1 MSFNFVRAGVLS
13 DNELQKIAQE
23 TQSYKDKAS
32 KAGLMAKSGKES
44 YYSADTRL
52 SDIYFPKVLDAP
64 RTYNIIQSL
73 IIEEYAGS
81 DLNIGNISEFQYVHY
96 PVGGLFK
103 WHSDI
108 INRPDDEGRVRG
120 LTFSLNLSEET
131 NYTGGELQLKI
142 NKENI
147 VTLGKKRGSYL
158 IFPSFMVHQ
167 VTMVESGVREAIVV
181 WTKLT
186 YQEIKTVKRKHADY
200 VRNNVLQQS

>member
-1 MSFNFVRAGVLS
+1 MSFNFIKSGVLS
-13 DNELQKIAQE
+13 ESELQKIAQE
-23 TQSYKDKAS
+23 TQSYKDKKG
-32 KAGLMAKSGKES
+32 KAGLMGKNGKES
-44 YYSADTRL
+44 YYKEDTRL
-52 SDIYFPKVLDAP
+52 SDIYFPKLADAP

-96 PVGGLFK
+96 PVGGKFT

-108 INRPDDEGRVRG
+108 INRPDAEGRVRG

-131 NYTGGELQLKI
+131 DYTGGELQLKI
-142 NKENI
+142 NKEKT

-167 VTMVESGVREAIVV
+167 VTVVESGVREAIVV

-186 YQEIKTVKRKHADY
+186 YQEIKIVKRKYADY